1 MPLHS
6 TLNLCIAIS
15 NLPAAQDSPW
25 AGLIVDIL
33 PHILTQPHAWRTI
46 PIHAFDGSW
55 CDMKSRSKFPTV
67 MILAAGIGLAACN
80 TPPARQNFPD
90 ITFQHLAPFK
100 LDVAHVEIVQAYRPD
115 PANDIAD
122 QFPEAPAKVAAQWA
136 EDRLQAVG
144 TQGQAIYTITL
155 AKATDTPLKRSQ
167 GMAAM
172 THKDQSDR
180 YDLAISVNLEIQRAG
195 KSGALTAQTA
205 RSQTVAEDMTLN
217 QREAV
222 LFNLL
227 DATMKDL
234 NKQLE
239 GLIPQYVGGFLK

>member
-1 MPLHS
+1 MPLS
-6 TLNLCIAIS
+6 R
-15 NLPAAQDSPW
+15 
-25 AGLIVDIL
+25 LIL
-33 PHILTQPHAWRTI
+33 L
-46 PIHAFDGSW
+46 SL
-55 CDMKSRSKFPTV
+55 
-67 MILAAGIGLAACN
+67 LAANLGLAACN
-80 TPPARQNFPD
+80 TPPHRQDFPE
-90 ITFQHLAPFK
+90 ITFQHLPPFK

-122 QFPEAPAKVAAQWA
+122 QFPEPPAKVAAQWA
-136 EDRLQAVG
+136 QDRLQAVG
-144 TQGQAIYTITL
+144 TQGQATYTITL
-155 AKATDTPLKRSQ
+155 AKSLDTPLQRSQ
-167 GMAAM
+167 GMSAV

-180 YDLAISVNLEIQRAG
+180 YDLAISVNLEVQRAG
-195 KSGALTAQTA
+195 QSGALTAQAA

-239 GLIPQYVGGFLK
+239 GLIPQYVGGFLR

>member
-1 MPLHS
+1 MRS
-6 TLNLCIAIS
+6 IR
-15 NLPAAQDSPW
+15 
-25 AGLIVDIL
+25 LIHLSLLVSCL
-33 PHILTQPHAWRTI
+33 
-46 PIHAFDGSW
+46 
-55 CDMKSRSKFPTV
+55 
-67 MILAAGIGLAACN
+67 GLAACK
-80 TPPARQNFPD
+80 TPPERQNYPD

-136 EDRLQAVG
+136 QDRLQAAG
-144 TQGQAIYTITL
+144 TQGQATYTITL
-155 AKATDTPLKRSQ
+155 AKAIDTPLKRSQ
-167 GMAAM
+167 GMSAV

-180 YDLAISVNLEIQRAG
+180 YDLAITVNLKIQSLG
-195 KSGALTAQTA
+195 KSGALTAQAA
-205 RSQTVAEDMTLN
+205 RSQTVGEDVTLN
-217 QREAV
+217 EREAV

-239 GLIPQYVGGFLK
+239 TLIPQYVGGFLR

>member
-1 MPLHS
+1 MPLS
-6 TLNLCIAIS
+6 R
-15 NLPAAQDSPW
+15 
-25 AGLIVDIL
+25 LIRFSL
-33 PHILTQPHAWRTI
+33 
-46 PIHAFDGSW
+46 
-55 CDMKSRSKFPTV
+55 
-67 MILAAGIGLAACN
+67 LATGIGLAACS
-80 TPPARQNFPD
+80 TPPERHDFPD

-122 QFPEAPAKVAAQWA
+122 QFPEAPAKVVAQWA
-136 EDRLQAVG
+136 QDRLQAVG
-144 TQGQAIYTITL
+144 SHGQATYTITM
-155 AKATDTPLKRSQ
+155 ARSTDTPLKRSQ
-167 GMAAM
+167 GMAAV

-180 YDLAISVNLEIQRAG
+180 YDLAIAVNLEVQSGG
-195 KSGALTAQTA
+195 KSGALTAQA
-205 RSQTVAEDMTLN
+205 SRSQTVREDVTLN

-239 GLIPQYVGGFLK
+239 GLIPQYVGGFLR

>member
-1 MPLHS
+1 MPLS
-6 TLNLCIAIS
+6 R
-15 NLPAAQDSPW
+15 
-25 AGLIVDIL
+25 LIRFSL
-33 PHILTQPHAWRTI
+33 
-46 PIHAFDGSW
+46 
-55 CDMKSRSKFPTV
+55 
-67 MILAAGIGLAACN
+67 LATGIGLAACS
-80 TPPARQNFPD
+80 TPPERHDFPD

-122 QFPEAPAKVAAQWA
+122 QFPEAPAKVVAQWA
-136 EDRLQAVG
+136 QDRLQAVG
-144 TQGQAIYTITL
+144 SQGQATYTITM
-155 AKATDTPLKRSQ
+155 ARSTDTPLKRSQ
-167 GMAAM
+167 GMAAV

-180 YDLAISVNLEIQRAG
+180 YDLAIAVNLEVQSGG
-195 KSGALTAQTA
+195 KSGALTAQA
-205 RSQTVAEDMTLN
+205 SRSQTVREDVTLN

-239 GLIPQYVGGFLK
+239 GLIPQYVGGFLR

>member
-1 MPLHS
+1 MPL
-6 TLNLCIAIS
+6 
-15 NLPAAQDSPW
+15 
-25 AGLIVDIL
+25 
-33 PHILTQPHAWRTI
+33 
-46 PIHAFDGSW
+46 
-55 CDMKSRSKFPTV
+55 SRVIRVFL
-67 MILAAGIGLAACN
+67 LAASAPVCIGLAACS
-80 TPPARQNFPD
+80 TPSARQSFPD

-100 LDVAHVEIVQAYRPD
+100 LDVAHVEIVQGYQPD

-136 EDRLQAVG
+136 QDRLQAVG
-144 TQGQAIYTITL
+144 SQGQATYTITM
-155 AKATDTPLKRSQ
+155 ARSTDTSLKRSQ
-167 GMAAM
+167 GMAAV

-180 YDLAISVNLEIQRAG
+180 YDLAISINLEVQSAG
-195 KSGALTAQTA
+195 KSGALTAQAA
-205 RSQTVAEDMTLN
+205 RSQTVREDVTLN

-239 GLIPQYVGGFLK
+239 GLIPQYLGGFLR